1 MWICLEVAVSI
12 AILAPSVALADRWSP
27 LQAASYKP
35 GLAACQTEGDRTA
48 CIVVRCDQL
57 EGLQILVFDD
67 GEGGAIA
74 DQLTFKVGAW
84 TGQTT
89 FERMEN
95 GDLKRRLALTSPLL
109 AQPRVC
115 CSFSRRSPSFKA
127 TWGASSVRMV
137 TSRSSKSPCSFALN
151 SDMLPTSLWRYTRY
165 DRSG

>member
-35 GLAACQTEGDRTA
+35 GLGACQTEGDRTA

-109 AQPRVC
+109 AQLSAAREVNL
-115 CSFSRRSPSFKA
+115 
-127 TWGASSVRMV
+127 SSVERGYNF
-137 TSRSSKSPCSFALN
+137 TIKNISDGARLHTFAA
-151 SDMLPTSLWRYTRY
+151 SCRR
-165 DRSG
+165 